1 MQVTLTKPHLQAI
14 GTGNSKKEAKQ
25 AAARAMLVKLD
36 KEVKEMK
43 TSCPPTPP
51 SSSSSDPLIR
61 VPLTSSSSSD
71 QNRTPFLCRPC
82 QVECTSKVSLEEHL
96 KSKKHAKLVASV

>member
-1 MQVTLTKPHLQAI
+1 MQVTLTKPQLRAT

-43 TSCPPTPP
+43 TSCPPTPAST
-51 SSSSSDPLIR
+51 SSAPLIR
-61 VPLTSSSSSD
+61 VPLTSSCSSD
-71 QNRTPFLCRPC
+71 QNRSPFLCRPC

-96 KSKKHAKLVASV
+96 KSKKHAKVVASV

>member
-1 MQVTLTKPHLQAI
+1 MQVTLTKPQLLAT

-51 SSSSSDPLIR
+51 SSSSSAPLIR

-96 KSKKHAKLVASV
+96 QSKKHAKVVASV

>member
-1 MQVTLTKPHLQAI
+1 MQVTLTKPQLQAI

-43 TSCPPTPP
+43 TSCLPTPP
-51 SSSSSDPLIR
+51 SSSASLIR

-96 KSKKHAKLVASV
+96 KSKKHAKVVASV

>member
-1 MQVTLTKPHLQAI
+1 MQVTLTKPRLRAT

-43 TSCPPTPP
+43 TSCPQTPA
-51 SSSSSDPLIR
+51 SSSAPLIR

-96 KSKKHAKLVASV
+96 KSKKHAKVVASV

>member
-1 MQVTLTKPHLQAI
+1 MPQLRAT

-25 AAARAMLVKLD
+25 AAARAMLVTLN
-36 KEVKEMK
+36 KEVKERK

-51 SSSSSDPLIR
+51 SSSSLAPLIR
-61 VPLTSSSSSD
+61 VPLTSGCSSD

-82 QVECTSKVSLEEHL
+82 QVECTSKV
-96 KSKKHAKLVASV
+96 VPQID